1 MEFIMTK
8 TIEFNAEVRS
18 KSGTSSARADRLN
31 KRIPAVVYGLGKEND
46 NISVAQNDVLRE
58 LAKPGFRTHLFD
70 LKIGSKSQ
78 RTVIKDIQFHPVTDM
93 PIHIDFRRVDK
104 TSKIEMLI
112 PIKYINHDKSSGLKR
127 GGTLNTVTHKINVSC
142 TSENIP
148 EHIEIDL
155 TGLKGGDRVSMTS
168 VKLPEGV
175 SLAYNGQP
183 TVCTVIKGRGKGAA
197 AGEEEA

>member
-1 MEFIMTK
+1 MENTMTR
-8 TIEFNAEVRS
+8 TIEFNAEMRT
-18 KSGTSSARADRLN
+18 KSGTSGARAERLN
-31 KRIPAVVYGLGKEND
+31 KRIPAIIYGLGKENE

-58 LAKPGFRTHLFD
+58 LTKPGFRTNLFD
-70 LKIGSKSQ
+70 LNIGSCAQ

-112 PIKYINHDKSSGLKR
+112 PIKYINHEKSSGIKR

-148 EHIEIDL
+148 EYIEIDL
-155 TGLKGGDRVSMTS
+155 TGLKGGDRVALSS
-168 VKLPEGV
+168 VALPENV
-175 SLAYNGQP
+175 TLAYNGQP
-183 TVCTVIKGRGKGAA
+183 TVCTVIKGRGKAA
-197 AGEEEA
+197 AGEEE

>member
-1 MEFIMTK
+1 MTK
-8 TIEFNAEVRS
+8 TIEFNADVRS

-31 KRIPAVVYGLGKEND
+31 KRIPAVVYGLGIEND

-58 LAKPGFRTHLFD
+58 LSKPGFRTHLFD
-70 LKIGSKSQ
+70 LKIGSKAQ

-148 EHIEIDL
+148 EYIEIDL
-155 TGLKGGDRVSMTS
+155 TGLKGGDRVALSS
-168 VKLPEGV
+168 VKLPQNIE
-175 SLAYNGQP
+175 LAYNGQP
-183 TVCTVIKGRGKGAA
+183 TVCTVIKGRGKSA

>member
-1 MEFIMTK
+1 MTK
-8 TIEFNAEVRS
+8 TIEFNADVRS

-31 KRIPAVVYGLGKEND
+31 KRIPAVVYGLGEEND

-70 LKIGSKSQ
+70 LKIGSKAQ

-104 TSKIEMLI
+104 TSKIEMLV

-148 EHIEIDL
+148 EYIEIDL
-155 TGLKGGDRVSMTS
+155 TGLKGGDRVALSS
-168 VKLPEGV
+168 VRLPQDIE
-175 SLAYNGQP
+175 LAYNGQP
-183 TVCTVIKGRGKGAA
+183 TVCTVIKGRGKSA

>member
-1 MEFIMTK
+1 MTK
-8 TIEFNAEVRS
+8 TIEFNADVRS

-31 KRIPAVVYGLGKEND
+31 KRIPAVVYGLGIEND

-58 LAKPGFRTHLFD
+58 LSKPGFRTHLFD
-70 LKIGSKSQ
+70 LKIGSKAQ

-112 PIKYINHDKSSGLKR
+112 PIKYINLDKSSGLKR

-148 EHIEIDL
+148 EYIEIDL
-155 TGLKGGDRVSMTS
+155 TGLKGGDRVALSS
-168 VKLPEGV
+168 VKLPQNIE
-175 SLAYNGQP
+175 LAYNGQP
-183 TVCTVIKGRGKGAA
+183 TVCTVIKGRGKSA